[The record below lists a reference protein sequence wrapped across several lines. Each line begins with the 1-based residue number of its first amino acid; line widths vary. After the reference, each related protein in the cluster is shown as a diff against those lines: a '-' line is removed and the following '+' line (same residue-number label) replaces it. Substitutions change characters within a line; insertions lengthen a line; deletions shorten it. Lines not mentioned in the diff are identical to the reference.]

1 MPEAKPIDVAP
12 LITWLQAGTPGVTT
26 PDALLDRFAA
36 LLVAG
41 GIPAYRIH
49 VFVRTLHPD
58 ILGRAFIWCEG
69 QPVQTREME
78 YGILKTK
85 AFLKNPIPDVVRTRA
100 AVRRKVCDPA
110 TPDDYPLVAELRA
123 EGATDYIVYP
133 LLFSNDEIHVASF
146 TARAPAGFSDA
157 QIAALDSVINPLAR
171 VAEIYALR
179 RTATTLLNTYV
190 GHGAGARI
198 LSGQIR
204 RGHGEEIDAAI
215 WLSDLRGFTALADE
229 LPSETLIKLMN
240 SHFER
245 MVDAVESAG
254 GEVLKFI
261 GDGLLAIFPLASERD
276 RSAACAAALRAA
288 REAHHGK
295 AIFATYPDGR
305 PITVSFRIA
314 LHVGRVLYG
323 NIGGARRLDFTA
335 MGPAVNLVSRLERV
349 SSTLGRSPVVSAEFA
364 AACGETLEP
373 LGEHQLR
380 GVRAPQVVYG
390 LPAGAPVRAV
400 EPSAVP

>member
-1 MPEAKPIDVAP
+1 MPEAKPIDVTP
-12 LITWLQAGTPGVTT
+12 LIAWLQAGTPGVLT
-26 PDALLDRFAA
+26 PDAVLDRFAA
-36 LLVAG
+36 LLLAG

-58 ILGRAFIWCEG
+58 ILGRAFVWCEG
-69 QPVQTREME
+69 KPVETREMD
-78 YGILKTK
+78 YGILRTK
-85 AFLKNPIPDVVRTRA
+85 AFLQNPIPDVVRTRA

-110 TPDDYPLVAELRA
+110 TPDDYPIVAELRA
-123 EGATDYIVYP
+123 EGVTDYIVYP

-146 TARAPAGFSDA
+146 STRAPGGFSDA
-157 QIAALDSVINPLAR
+157 EVAALDSMINPLAR

-190 GHGAGARI
+190 GRGTGSRI

-229 LPSETLIKLMN
+229 LPGATLIKLMN

-245 MVDAVESAG
+245 MVDAVENAG

-261 GDGLLAIFPLASERD
+261 GDGLLAIFPLGPERD
-276 RSAACAAALRAA
+276 RGAACAAALRAA
-288 REAHHGK
+288 REAHDGQPVFHTG
-295 AIFATYPDGR
+295 PDGR
-305 PITVSFRIA
+305 PITLSFRIA

-335 MGPAVNLVSRLERV
+335 MGPAVNLVARLERV
-349 SSTLGRSPVVSAEFA
+349 SSALGRSPIFSAEFA
-364 AACGETLEP
+364 AACGEPLEP

-380 GVRAPQVVYG
+380 GVRVPQIVYG
-390 LPAGAPVRAV
+390 LPAGAPARAI